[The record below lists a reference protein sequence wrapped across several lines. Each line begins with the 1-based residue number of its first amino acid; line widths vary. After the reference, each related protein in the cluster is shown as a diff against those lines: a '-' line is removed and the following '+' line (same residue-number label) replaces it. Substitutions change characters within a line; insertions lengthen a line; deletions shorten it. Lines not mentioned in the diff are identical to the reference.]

1 MGLCVCD
8 CGGVWKIDTLHCH
21 SLYALAL
28 LFVNLHIDLH
38 VLSLDIMS
46 SRSSS
51 DCCCLLFSLL
61 LFFIALLS
69 LHARQTASQVQL
81 CTGVLL

>member
-28 LFVNLHIDLH
+28 LFVDLHIDLH
-38 VLSLDIMS
+38 ELLSLDIMS
-46 SRSSS
+46 SRAVVQTVVLHQGKTANSS
-51 DCCCLLFSLL
+51 CP
-61 LFFIALLS
+61 IA
-69 LHARQTASQVQL
+69 AWR
-81 CTGVLL
+81 

>member
-28 LFVNLHIDLH
+28 LFVDLHIDLH

-46 SRSSS
+46 SRAVVQTVVAS
-51 DCCCLLFSLL
+51 FSLSSC
-61 LFFIALLS
+61 FS
-69 LHARQTASQVQL
+69 
-81 CTGVLL
+81 